1 MDNLEKAKKA
11 SLIAADI
18 EKCKID
24 VSNIKSAIRD
34 FENKYRYSSIKLIN
48 GNFIT
53 ELPVNKDI
61 YDLLLLQAE
70 GMLREKEL
78 ELDKLLNGEINKIK
92 SIIEEREC
100 E

>member
-1 MDNLEKAKKA
+1 MDNLKKAKQA
-11 SLIAADI
+11 SLLAADI
-18 EKCKID
+18 EKCKSDI
-24 VSNIKSAIRD
+24 SSIKSAIRG
-34 FENKYRYSSIKLIN
+34 FENEYRHSAIKLID

-70 GMLREKEL
+70 GRLREKEL
-78 ELDKLLNGEINKIK
+78 ELDKLLNGKVNKIK
-92 SIIEEREC
+92 SLLDEREA